1 MRSYQVLA
9 IITLLIPAVAS
20 AQYSIDFVPHTADE
34 KELVRIEN
42 QWSDGAIHR
51 DAKLL
56 EGVFADDVRWVSESG
71 DLTKAQIIK
80 YYLTTEAVFHSI
92 AVTNVTIRIIDRVAI
107 ITSHVTVDATKDG
120 KRTKRTHTSVD
131 VFEKRNGRWWCI
143 TT

>member
-1 MRSYQVLA
+1 MRPYQVLA
-9 IITLLIPAVAS
+9 IITLLIPAIAS

-80 YYLTTEAVFHSI
+80 YYLTEAVIHSI
-92 AVTNVTIRIIDRVAI
+92 VMTNVTIRIIDRVAI
-107 ITSHVTVDATKDG
+107 VTSHVTVDATKDG
-120 KRTKRTHTSVD
+120 KRTKSTHTSVD
-131 VFEKRNGRWWCI
+131 VFENRNGRWWCI